1 VEVFVRGVRMLSQR
15 SAISIKKE
23 KIIYLNQCFKLFLCN
38 TTSGTHGG
46 IAPNLAVRQN
56 TRLALQVNLPGG
68 DRNTMTQNAKNKAA
82 ILASLPMK
90 SGEDP
95 FIVGI
100 GGFYRR
106 WFNLID
112 DMQLLIDTVA
122 SIKSTEDEDWVPVWS
137 AVGAEYEKKG
147 DALLARK
154 GNGKDRTGARQ
165 AYIQAKTYYSLA
177 RFPSPYWSGSSICPP
192 DMSPIKAQ
200 SYEDYLRCYRKS
212 AALLPDQPEV
222 ITVKKNGMK
231 ATGYLRLP
239 KGASKANKVPAVLVM
254 CGADMYK
261 EDREKYAEGALSQG
275 MAALV
280 VDAPGTGETTFPHA
294 PESVVAWQAALDVL
308 QKRPE
313 IDDKRIGAFGVSRGG
328 LWVIRLAAHDTRIK
342 GLIACAPGGAGYWG
356 TPEERADWRKAAY
369 ERAKTNWFGPRGTRP
384 PLKEMSEE
392 EHRKDFLRW
401 SLKDQDLLKNL
412 TMPMYMVNG
421 KIDHL
426 TPIGNL
432 YMLLESG
439 PADGRVARVYADDG
453 HIAAKNEREWGPASW
468 AWLRDVLT
476 KGKKPKA
483 ATKKPAKKKVA
494 AKKLVKKK

>member
-1 VEVFVRGVRMLSQR
+1 MR
-15 SAISIKKE
+15 
-23 KIIYLNQCFKLFLCN
+23 
-38 TTSGTHGG
+38 
-46 IAPNLAVRQN
+46 AVQ
-56 TRLALQVNLPGG
+56 QGSK
-68 DRNTMTQNAKNKAA
+68 DRAA
-82 ILASLPMK
+82 ILASLPMRAD
-90 SGEDP
+90 EDP
-95 FIVGI
+95 FVVAI

-122 SIKSTEDEDWVPVWS
+122 KIKSTEDEDWVSVWS

-154 GNGKDRTGARQ
+154 DKTGARQ
-165 AYIQAKTYYSLA
+165 AYVQAKTYYSLA
-177 RFPSPYWSGSSICPP
+177 RFPSPYWSGSPICPP
-192 DMSPIKAQ
+192 TMSPIKAQ
-200 SYEDYLRCYRKS
+200 SYEDYLRCYEKS
-212 AALLPDQPEV
+212 AALLPDPPETIV
-222 ITVKKNGMK
+222 VTKNGMK
-231 ATGYLRLP
+231 ATGFLRLP
-239 KGASKANKVPAVLVM
+239 KGASKSNKVPAVLVM

-280 VDAPGTGETTFPHA
+280 VDAPGTGQTTFPHA

-308 QKRPE
+308 QNRPE
-313 IDDKRIGAFGVSRGG
+313 IDGNRIGAFGVSRGG
-328 LWVIRLAAHDTRIK
+328 LWVIRLAAHDARIK

-356 TPEERADWRKAAY
+356 SPEERAEWRAAAY

-384 PLKEMSEE
+384 PLKEVTEE
-392 EHRKDFLRW
+392 DQRKEFLRW

-412 TMPMYMVNG
+412 TMPMYLVNG

-439 PADGRVARVYADDG
+439 PADGRVARVYPDDG

-468 AWLRDVLT
+468 AWLRGVLT
-476 KGKKPKA
+476 KGMKPA
-483 ATKKPAKKKVA
+483 AKRVVSFKLSKPAKARSKPVT
-494 AKKLVKKK
+494 AKKTVKKKAKKAVAKK

>member
-1 VEVFVRGVRMLSQR
+1 M
-15 SAISIKKE
+15 
-23 KIIYLNQCFKLFLCN
+23 
-38 TTSGTHGG
+38 TST
-46 IAPNLAVRQN
+46 A
-56 TRLALQVNLPGG
+56 
-68 DRNTMTQNAKNKAA
+68 DAKNKAA
-82 ILASLPMK
+82 ILASLPMR

-122 SIKSTEDEDWVPVWS
+122 KIKSTEDEDWVPVWS

-154 GNGKDRTGARQ
+154 DKTGART
-165 AYIQAKTYYSLA
+165 AYVQAKTYYSLA

-192 DMSPIKAQ
+192 DMSPMKAQ

-239 KGASKANKVPAVLVM
+239 KGASKSNKVPAVLVM

-313 IDDKRIGAFGVSRGG
+313 IDGNRIGAFGVSRGG
-328 LWVIRLAAHDTRIK
+328 LWVIRLAAHDARIK
-342 GLIACAPGGAGYWG
+342 GVISCAPGGAGYWG
-356 TPEERADWRKAAY
+356 TPEERAEWREAAM
-369 ERAKTNWFGPRGTRP
+369 ERARTNWFGPRGTRP
-384 PLKEMSEE
+384 PLKEITEE
-392 EHRKDFLRW
+392 EQRKEFLRW
-401 SLKDQDLLKNL
+401 SLKDQGLLDKL
-412 TMPMYMVNG
+412 TMPMYLVNG

-453 HIAAKNEREWGPASW
+453 HIAAKNERTWAPAAW

-476 KGKKPKA
+476 KGKNAGMKAGTKPKA
-483 ATKKPAKKKVA
+483 AAKKPARKKVVAKKPAKKK
-494 AKKLVKKK
+494 